1 MPTVVINEYLYSDG
15 TGSYTAVK
23 NPKGGNYVPPCQTFS
38 NIPFGGWDRAF
49 TTLPVNTKILIN
61 ARWIESGCDL
71 LIGTVPGFGPA
82 WLKGGFVESPI
93 SQQPV
98 FDAQVFG
105 QLFNK
110 YLGPAIGE
118 SLADVGA
125 TPPNLSSLTA
135 TIKQKLVQKICADQL
150 AKSGGIC

>member
-1 MPTVVINEYLYSDG
+1 MPTVAINEYLYSDG

-49 TTLPVNTKILIN
+49 TALPVNTKVLIN

-71 LIGTVPGFGPA
+71 LIGTVPGFGAA

-98 FDAQVFG
+98 FDTQVFG
-105 QLFNK
+105 QLFSK
-110 YLGPAIGE
+110 HLGAAINE
-118 SLADVGA
+118 TLSNVGA
-125 TPPNLSSLTA
+125 TPPNIESLTN
-135 TIKQKLVQKICADQL
+135 TIKQKLAQKICADQL